1 MTKGAPREFT
11 GKHMLVTLIVFFG
24 VVIAANT
31 VLAVVAVGSWTGLIV
46 HNGYDASQHYN
57 EVLADARRQQLLG
70 WHSELAGGADGL
82 VFKIKD
88 STGRPLPGLAID
100 AKLGRPTDDA
110 DDREVTLDDRGDGLY
125 IADGALA
132 AGVWNVQVNAHDSA
146 GRHYR
151 RIFRLFVRNN
161 S

>member
-1 MTKGAPREFT
+1 MTKGTPREFT
-11 GKHMLVTLIVFFG
+11 GRHMLLTLVAFFA

-70 WHSELAGGADGL
+70 WHSELEGSAGGL

-88 STGRPLPGLAID
+88 STGRPLPGLAVD
-100 AKLGRPTDDA
+100 AKLGRPTDAA
-110 DDREVTLDDRGDGLY
+110 DDRAVALYDRGNGLY
-125 IADGALA
+125 VADSALA
-132 AGVWNVQVNAHDSA
+132 AGAWNVQVNAHDSA

-151 RIFRLFVRNN
+151 RIFRLWVRKDG
-161 S
+161 